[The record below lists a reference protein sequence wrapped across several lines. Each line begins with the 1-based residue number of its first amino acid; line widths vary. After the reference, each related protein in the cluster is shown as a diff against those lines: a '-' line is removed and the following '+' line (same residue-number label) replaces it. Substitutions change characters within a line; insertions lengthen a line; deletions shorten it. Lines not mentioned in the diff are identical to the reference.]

1 MNVALNV
8 SCYLDLRAESCY
20 EQSLFTKRRIFMTRN
35 VARILILLRKWRR
48 GLSGFDVFKV
58 WFFAVVIGV
67 AAAYGVIG
75 FRFVINQVSGIA
87 FGESETMVV
96 SGAASLRVWRA
107 WAAPVIGGFAV
118 SGLLY
123 LAHRYGWLAKGR
135 AEGVA
140 DVIEAR
146 AVAGGRVSTR
156 AGLASAAVAAVSI
169 GAGASAGREGPAA
182 HLGATIASL
191 LDRHMG
197 FDAKQRR
204 TLLGCGAAAAV
215 SASFNAPVAGVLF
228 ALEVVLGNYAL
239 SVFGPIAAA
248 SVAAAVV
255 ARIHLGDFPAFN
267 PPDYGAAAAIDVPL
281 AALLGVVC
289 GLMASLFLLSTE
301 QMTVRLRE
309 FAQERGFSYL
319 LLPPIGGVLVG
330 LIGAF
335 YPEVFGVGYE
345 AVANALNGEYTVVML
360 IVLVAAKLAATA
372 ITLSCRFGGGV
383 FAPGLVMG
391 AFAGAAFGAGL
402 GAVLPEAT
410 ASPVYYA
417 MIGMGAAGGAIMG
430 APISTTLI
438 VFEMTGEYGITISL
452 MVAAAIATLIVQWL
466 CGQSFFHWQLSRR
479 GYDLSEGPQGV
490 ILQTIRVRD
499 VMDAMPAGAPLS
511 EEAPRLDAGAS
522 LGAALAAL
530 TETSESGLPV
540 VDESQDRAAII
551 GYLTRIK
558 ALASYNKALIDQHVE
573 HHT

>member
-1 MNVALNV
+1 MA
-8 SCYLDLRAESCY
+8 
-20 EQSLFTKRRIFMTRN
+20 RN
-35 VARILILLRKWRR
+35 VARILILLRKMRR
-48 GLSGFDVFKV
+48 RAAALDVLKV
-58 WFFAVVIGV
+58 WFFAIVIGV
-67 AAAYGVIG
+67 AAAYGVIA
-75 FRFVINQVSGIA
+75 FRFAINQVSEIA

-96 SGAASLRVWRA
+96 SGAASLSFWRA

-135 AEGVA
+135 SEGVA

-146 AVAGGRVSTR
+146 AVAGGRVSSR

-169 GAGASAGREGPAA
+169 GAGASAGREGPAV
-182 HLGATIASL
+182 HLGATIASV

-204 TLLGCGAAAAV
+204 ALLGCGAAAAV

-228 ALEVVLGNYAL
+228 ALEVILGNYAL

-248 SVAAAVV
+248 SVAAAVI
-255 ARIHLGDFPAFN
+255 ARIHLGDFPAFS
-267 PPDYGAAAAIDVPL
+267 PPEYGAIAAIDVPL
-281 AALLGVVC
+281 AALLGVIC
-289 GLMASLFLLSTE
+289 GLMASFFLLSTE
-301 QMTVRLRE
+301 QLTVRVRE
-309 FAQERGFSYL
+309 LAQAKGFSYL
-319 LLPPIGGVLVG
+319 FLPPIGGVIVG
-330 LIGAF
+330 FIGAF

-345 AVANALNGEYTVVML
+345 AVTNALNGKYTIFML
-360 IVLVAAKLAATA
+360 VVLVIAKTVATA
-372 ITLSCRFGGGV
+372 VTLSCRFGGGV
-383 FAPGLVMG
+383 FAPGLVIG
-391 AFAGAAFGAGL
+391 AFAGAVFGAAL
-402 GAVLPEAT
+402 GIVFPEAT

-452 MVAAAIATLIVQWL
+452 MVAVAIATLIVQWL

-499 VMDAMPAGAPLS
+499 VMDEMPAGAPLS
-511 EEAPRLDAGAS
+511 EDAPRLDTGAS

-530 TETSESGLPV
+530 TEAHEAGLPV
-540 VDESQDRAAII
+540 VDGDQDNAEIV
-551 GYLTRIK
+551 GYLTRVK
-558 ALASYNKALIDQHVE
+558 ALAAYNKALIDQHVE